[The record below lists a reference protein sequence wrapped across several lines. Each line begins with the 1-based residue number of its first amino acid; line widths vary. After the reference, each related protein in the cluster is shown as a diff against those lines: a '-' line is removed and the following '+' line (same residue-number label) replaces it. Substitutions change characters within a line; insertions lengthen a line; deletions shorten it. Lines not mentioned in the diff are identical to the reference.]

1 MTDLVYVAG
10 KLNDDACG
18 YIKNL
23 AEMLDASCEIKLN
36 KYAATICPGN
46 DFLEGLWCGTMEYE
60 DYTWN
65 SLEQLKRC
73 DAVYVLPGSENS
85 NGVQKEIEEA
95 TKRGIPM
102 FYQPQDSTKFYRWLK
117 RPKILAIVGESG
129 TGKTTAAEY
138 AEEYFNIPL
147 IKSYTDRPPREN
159 DTSHTF
165 LSKAQFSQIPQE
177 EMISPTEFGGYR
189 YCCLHK
195 DVQPQNTYVIEEDG
209 FLKLKNI
216 YKSKYRVEGLRLIRD
231 RDLRVRDTSLLRVK
245 RDKYKFNL
253 PLWYYDYI
261 IENNGS
267 LDEFKNKIGK
277 IMGEMEK

>member
-95 TKRGIPM
+95 KHRNIPI
-102 FYQPQDSTKFYRWLK
+102 FYQTKDNIKFYQWLK

-138 AEEYFNIPL
+138 LEDEFDIPM
-147 IKSYTDRPPREN
+147 IRSYTNRPPRPN

-165 LSKAQFSQIPQE
+165 LSRAQFNQIPKE
-177 EMISPTEFGGYR
+177 DMIVLTDFGTYQ
-189 YCCLHK
+189 YCCQHK
-195 DVQPQNTYVIEEDG
+195 DIQPLNTYVIDENG

-216 YKSKYRVEGLRLIRD
+216 YKNMYRVQGLRLHRNREKRQAGIGFDRVSRD
-231 RDLRVRDTSLLRVK
+231 
-245 RDKYKFNL
+245 YNKFNL
-253 PLWYYDYI
+253 PDWYYDYV

-267 LDEFKNKIGK
+267 LDEFRNELEKIWRYIK
-277 IMGEMEK
+277 C